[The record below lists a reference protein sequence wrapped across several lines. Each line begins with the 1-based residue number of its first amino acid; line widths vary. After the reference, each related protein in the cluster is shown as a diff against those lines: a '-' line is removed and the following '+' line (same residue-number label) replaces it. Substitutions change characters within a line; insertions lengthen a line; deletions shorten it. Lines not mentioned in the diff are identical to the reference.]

1 MWPPTR
7 AKLADDGWLRPYAPH
22 LQRRAQKYDAAL
34 KRWGGSG
41 SLLPIADAH
50 FYYGLH
56 RTPEGW
62 VFREWAP
69 NATSIHLI
77 GDHSGWKEL
86 PECACTRL
94 NDHGDWELKLP
105 ADALLHNAHY
115 LLKMRWHGGEG
126 DRIPAYARRV
136 VQDAASLLF
145 TAQVWDAP
153 AYVWQHAPPDA
164 ASHPPVIYEAHVGM
178 AQEHAGVGTYI
189 EFREKVLPRV
199 IDAGYNTLQ
208 FMAIQ
213 EHPYYGS
220 FGYHVSSFFAPS
232 SRFGTP
238 EEFKELIDAAH
249 GAGLTVIMDL
259 VHSHSVKNETEGLS
273 RFDGTPWQYFH
284 DGPRGLH
291 EAWDSRCFDYS
302 KPEVLR
308 FLLSNCR
315 YWVEEFRIDGFRFDG
330 VTSMLYA
337 HHGLGK
343 AFTTYDDY
351 FTEAVDEDALTYLAL
366 ANTVI
371 HQVRPDALTI
381 AEDVSGM
388 PGLGAPAEQGGAG
401 FDARLAMGVPDI
413 WFKLA
418 ADTRDEDWHVEN
430 LWHELT
436 NRRADERV
444 ISYVESHDQAIVG
457 GKTFL
462 FQLIDAAMY
471 DGMAMPQTSPRID
484 RGIALWKI
492 ARLLTL
498 GTANYGY
505 LNFIGN
511 EFGHPE
517 WVDFPREGNGWS
529 YQYARRQWSLRDDAS
544 LKYHALGDFDR
555 DLVRLLGNVDFF
567 RHPPQLLIS
576 HVSDQVLAFERGDFL
591 VITNLNPTTSFT
603 DRPIPAAP
611 GTYRLVVDTDEAR
624 YAGLARLDPDQT
636 FFSADIN
643 ADHVGHGIRVY
654 LPARCSLILQRQR
667 A

>member
-1 MWPPTR
+1 M
-7 AKLADDGWLRPYAPH
+7 G
-22 LQRRAQKYDAAL
+22 
-34 KRWGGSG
+34 
-41 SLLPIADAH
+41 
-50 FYYGLH
+50 
-56 RTPEGW
+56 
-62 VFREWAP
+62 
-69 NATSIHLI
+69 
-77 GDHSGWKEL
+77 
-86 PECACTRL
+86 
-94 NDHGDWELKLP
+94 
-105 ADALLHNAHY
+105 
-115 LLKMRWHGGEG
+115 
-126 DRIPAYARRV
+126 
-136 VQDAASLLF
+136 
-145 TAQVWDAP
+145 
-153 AYVWQHAPPDA
+153 
-164 ASHPPVIYEAHVGM
+164 
-178 AQEHAGVGTYI
+178 QERAGVGTYI
-189 EFREKVLPRV
+189 EFREKVLPRIV
-199 IDAGYNTLQ
+199 DAGYNTLQ
-208 FMAIQ
+208 LMAIQ

-220 FGYHVSSFFAPS
+220 FGYHVSNFFAPS

-238 EEFKELIDAAH
+238 EEFKELVDAAH

-259 VHSHSVKNETEGLS
+259 VHSHAVKNETEGIS
-273 RFDGTPWQYFH
+273 RFDGTLWQYFH
-284 DGPRGLH
+284 DGPKGSH
-291 EAWDSRCFDYS
+291 EAWDSRCFDYT

-315 YWVEEFRIDGFRFDG
+315 YWVEEFHMDGFRFDG
-330 VTSMLYA
+330 VTSMLYS

-351 FTEAVDEDALTYLAL
+351 FNIEVDEDALTYLAL

-371 HQVRPDALTI
+371 HELLPDALTI

-388 PGLGAPAEQGGAG
+388 PGLGAPAIEGGAG

-444 ISYVESHDQAIVG
+444 ISYVESHDQSIVG

-462 FQLIDAAMY
+462 FQLIDSAIYHEMEIHR
-471 DGMAMPQTSPRID
+471 TSPQID

-529 YQYARRQWSLRDDAS
+529 YHYARRQWSLRDNPA

-555 DLVRLLGNVDFF
+555 ELVRLLGNVEYFGH
-567 RHPPQLLIS
+567 HPHLLLS
-576 HVSDQVLAFERGDFL
+576 HVSDHVLVFQRGEF
-591 VITNLNPTTSFT
+591 VIAVNIHPTQSFS
-603 DRPIPAAP
+603 DRPLAVAP
-611 GTYRLVVDTDEAR
+611 GSYRLVCDTDEAR
-624 YAGLARLDPDQT
+624 FAGLARLAEGQQ
-636 FFSADIN
+636 FFSHEVNDGG
-643 ADHVGHGIRVY
+643 VGHGIRAY
-654 LPARCSLILQRQR
+654 LPSRCGLVLKRDQAQL
-667 A
+667 